1 MRRRQFMEEIKWS
14 CSYFPPIFTL
24 ITQHWPFSLTMNL
37 LPNSYIGLLL
47 SVKLL
52 VMHSYLIISFW
63 QHRNGQ
69 KSQGITPSPSR
80 PTRFLGLL
88 HIVPGD
94 QKHKS
99 LAVLYAGCF
108 SEFPVQRT
116 TWTGGMMS
124 LLWMKSK
131 FTHCTL
137 QKQRMP
143 PRTRVPQQKHN
154 PMCAQLHPDTPY
166 QPRGPWGQGGKDT
179 STLMCGPPG
188 MPLCVAQEPR
198 ANSNGNS

>member
-1 MRRRQFMEEIKWS
+1 MKMFVFS
-14 CSYFPPIFTL
+14 SHFHSDYPALTIF
-24 ITQHWPFSLTMNL
+24 SMNL

-47 SVKLL
+47 SMKLL
-52 VMHSYLIISFW
+52 VMHSYLIIW

-88 HIVPGD
+88 HILPGD
-94 QKHKS
+94 QKRRA

-108 SEFPVQRT
+108 SEFPVQQT

-143 PRTRVPQQKHN
+143 HRPRVPQQTQSHVRTASSGHSVS
-154 PMCAQLHPDTPY
+154 P
-166 QPRGPWGQGGKDT
+166 
-179 STLMCGPPG
+179 
-188 MPLCVAQEPR
+188 PR
-198 ANSNGNS
+198 ALGTRGKGYKYADVWTTWHAPVCGTEA